1 MARKPRL
8 HIPGGLYHVILRGN
22 GGQDIFF
29 SDIDRLY
36 FESLVGE
43 GIKRFGHRIHA
54 YCWMKNHVH
63 VAIQVGQ
70 GPLSKIIQNLS
81 FRYTRYINR
90 KMGHFGHLFQGR
102 YKAILVDAES
112 YLLELVRYIHLNPVR
127 AKLVKRPE
135 DYDWSGHKSYIGK
148 KRESWLTEEWV
159 LGQFSEHSGKAIEG
173 YKDFIAEGIGE
184 EYRREFHYGS
194 AGGRI
199 LGGDSFIEEVL
210 KEVEEREYRGITID
224 RIIEVV
230 CERYE
235 VEEIELRSRSRLRKL
250 TEMRK
255 LLSYIVVEYSDESL
269 TKLSKRLNRDVTTMS
284 RELNEYRERVKM
296 ERKVREE
303 LEVVLGELGLE
314 EKGKI
319 ALQ

>member
-22 GGQDIFF
+22 GGNDIFF

-54 YCWMKNHVH
+54 YCWMKNHAH
-63 VAIQVGQ
+63 MAIQVGRV
-70 GPLSKIIQNLS
+70 PLSKIIQNLS
-81 FRYTRYINR
+81 FRYTRYINK
-90 KMGHFGHLFQGR
+90 KMGQFGHLFQGR

-135 DYDWSGHKSYIGK
+135 DYNWSGHNSYIGK
-148 KRESWLTEEWV
+148 KRDSWLTDEWV
-159 LGQFSEHSGKAIEG
+159 LGQFSEHGGKAIER

-194 AGGRI
+194 EGGRI
-199 LGGDSFIEEVL
+199 LGEYRFIDEVL
-210 KEVEEREYRGITID
+210 KEVEEKEYTGIKIDRTID
-224 RIIEVV
+224 VV
-230 CERYE
+230 CMRYE
-235 VEEIELRSRSRLRKL
+235 VEEIELRSKSRLRKL

-255 LLSYIVVEYSDESL
+255 LVGYIVLEYSDESL
-269 TKLSKRLNRDVTTMS
+269 TNLSRRLNRDATTMS

-296 ERKVREE
+296 DRKVMGE
-303 LEVVLGELGLE
+303 LNAVLGELGIE
-314 EKGKI
+314 EKGK
-319 ALQ
+319 

>member
-29 SDIDRLY
+29 SDIDKLY

-63 VAIQVGQ
+63 MAIQVGQ
-70 GPLSKIIQNLS
+70 VPLSKIIQNLS

-102 YKAILVDAES
+102 YRAILVDAES

-159 LGQFSEHSGKAIEG
+159 LGQFSEHSGKSIER

-194 AGGRI
+194 KGGRI
-199 LGGDSFIEEVL
+199 LGEDSFIEEVL
-210 KEVEEREYRGITID
+210 KEEAEKEYTGIAVD
-224 RIIEVV
+224 RIIDVV

-235 VEEIELRSRSRLRKL
+235 VKEIELRSRSRLRKL
-250 TEMRK
+250 TEMLR
-255 LLSYIVVEYSDESL
+255 
-269 TKLSKRLNRDVTTMS
+269 
-284 RELNEYRERVKM
+284 
-296 ERKVREE
+296 
-303 LEVVLGELGLE
+303 
-314 EKGKI
+314 
-319 ALQ
+319 